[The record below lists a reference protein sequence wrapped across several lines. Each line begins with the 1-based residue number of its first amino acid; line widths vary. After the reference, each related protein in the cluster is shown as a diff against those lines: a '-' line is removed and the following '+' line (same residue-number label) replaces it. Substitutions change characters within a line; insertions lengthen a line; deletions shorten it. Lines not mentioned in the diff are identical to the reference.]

1 MILGVSKSTS
11 FNQTNPNKR
20 DEKTMSINFKN
31 SIFTKLHPSNIN
43 DTSNM
48 IENSNFISNPNLVF
62 SERSESLEISKLK
75 KKDMSHL
82 SRRDLSRMDDTSE
95 LNSGGE

>member
-48 IENSNFISNPNLVF
+48 IENSNLISNPNLVF